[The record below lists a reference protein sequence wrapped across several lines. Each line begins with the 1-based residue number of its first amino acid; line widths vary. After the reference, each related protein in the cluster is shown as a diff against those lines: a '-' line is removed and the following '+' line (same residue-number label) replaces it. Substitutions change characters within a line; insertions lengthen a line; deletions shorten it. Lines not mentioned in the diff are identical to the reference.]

1 MSKLTIRDIDV
12 RGRRV
17 LVRVDF
23 NVPLQEHGD
32 HYHVGDDT
40 RIREALP
47 TIDYLRKQ
55 GAKTILMSHLGRP
68 KGQRLEK
75 YSLRPV
81 GGHLHGLLDHP
92 VLFSHDTIGEIPE
105 KIIASMSAGD
115 VVLLENLRFQ
125 PEEEANDP
133 GFAQALAKLGDLY
146 VNDAFGTAHRAHAS
160 TAGIT
165 KFVSKSAMGFLME
178 KELKYLHEELDKP
191 AKPFVV
197 IMGGAKVSDKIEV
210 LKALMKKADAIL
222 IGGAMANTFFQAQG
236 IPVGK
241 SKVESDKLDLARDLM
256 EAARASNVQLI
267 LPVDV
272 RETQEI
278 KAGATVRN
286 TSRLSPQSGVA
297 DGWLAVDIGSATEA
311 LFRQEIAGA
320 KTILWNGPMGIFEI
334 PDFAHGTFAIA
345 QAMAESGG
353 VTVVGGGDSVTA
365 VTQAGLADKM
375 TFIST
380 GGGASLELLEGKE
393 LPGVAALTNKQ

>member
-1 MSKLTIRDIDV
+1 M
-12 RGRRV
+12 G
-17 LVRVDF
+17 
-23 NVPLQEHGD
+23 
-32 HYHVGDDT
+32 
-40 RIREALP
+40 
-47 TIDYLRKQ
+47 
-55 GAKTILMSHLGRP
+55 
-68 KGQRLEK
+68 
-75 YSLRPV
+75 
-81 GGHLHGLLDHP
+81 
-92 VLFSHDTIGEIPE
+92 
-105 KIIASMSAGD
+105 AGD

-133 GFAQALAKLGDLY
+133 VFARALAGLGDLY

-178 KELKYLHEELDKP
+178 KELKYLHEELDRP

-197 IMGGAKVSDKIEV
+197 IMGGAKVSDKIDV

-236 IPVGK
+236 VPVGK
-241 SKVESDKLDLARDLM
+241 SKVESDKLDLARDLV
-256 EAARASNVQLI
+256 ETARTSNVRLL

-286 TSRLSPQSGVA
+286 TTRLSPQSGVA
-297 DGWLAVDIGSATEA
+297 DGWLAVDIGSATES
-311 LFRQEIAGA
+311 LFQEEIGKA

-334 PDFAHGTFAIA
+334 PEFSHGTFAIA
-345 QAMAESGG
+345 KAMAESDG

-365 VTQAGLADKM
+365 VEQAGLADKM

-393 LPGVAALTNKQ
+393 LPGVAALTDKD

>member
-1 MSKLTIRDIDV
+1 MAKLSVKDLDV
-12 RGRRV
+12 RNRRV

-23 NVPLQEHGD
+23 NVPLEAHGD
-32 HYHVGDDT
+32 HFHISDDT

-47 TIDYLRKQ
+47 TIKFLREH

-68 KGQRLEK
+68 RGKRNEK
-75 YSLRPV
+75 DSLRPI
-81 GGHLHGLLDHP
+81 GDYLHSLIGHP
-92 VLFSHDTIGEIPE
+92 VFFSHETVGEIPE
-105 KIIASMSAGD
+105 KIVASMNPGD

-133 GFAQALAKLGDLY
+133 CFAQALAKLGDLY

-160 TAGIT
+160 TTGIT

-178 KELKYLHEELDKP
+178 KELKYLHEELDRP

-210 LKALMKKADAIL
+210 LKALMKKADAVL

-241 SKVESDKLDLARDLM
+241 SKVESDKLDLARDLV
-256 EAARASNVQLI
+256 ETARASNVRLV

-297 DGWLAVDIGSATEA
+297 DGWLAVDIGSATES
-311 LFRQEIAGA
+311 LFQEEIGKA

-334 PDFAHGTFAIA
+334 PDFSDGTFAIA
-345 QAMAESGG
+345 EAMANSNG
-353 VTVVGGGDSVTA
+353 VTIVGGGDSVTA
-365 VTQAGLADKM
+365 VKQAGLADKM

-380 GGGASLELLEGKE
+380 GGGAALELLEGKE
-393 LPGVAALTNKQ
+393 LPGVAALTDKE